1 VACLAVTKRSA
12 VAVFGALVVGTAL
25 GVDWHEPKK
34 MDLAY
39 DVRTWVG
46 FVVAIS
52 AAVAALWQ
60 LDMPRRQLAEQKD
73 VLKGEV
79 ERNKKRDALLT
90 GQLQEIEQ
98 RSLTYERQQAQDVD
112 IRAST
117 ISGPVPDMEALGGQI
132 LRTAEVYN
140 RSSRHIRDVAC
151 RIEPPPGDSLVQ
163 AGRVGRL
170 VQFDRARGGR
180 VLTDQANEPQVDLAR
195 ADATVEFIFPVE
207 AEADPKARITARFTD
222 DAGLHWQIDPDLHL
236 EKLNSRDW

>member
-1 VACLAVTKRSA
+1 VTKRSA
-12 VAVFGALVVGTAL
+12 IVAVFGALVVGIAL
-25 GVDWHEPKK
+25 GIAWHEPKK
-34 MDLAY
+34 MALPD
-39 DVRTWVG
+39 DIRTWMG
-46 FVVAIS
+46 FVVAIG

-60 LDMPRRQLAEQKD
+60 LDLQRRQLAEQKD

-90 GQLQEIEQ
+90 GQLQELEQ

-132 LRTAEVYN
+132 LRTAEVHN
-140 RSSRHIRDVAC
+140 RSTRPIRDVAG
-151 RIEPPPGDSLVQ
+151 RIEPSPGDSLVP

-180 VLTDQANEPQVDLAR
+180 VLTDQANEPQVDLVR

-207 AEADPKARITARFTD
+207 AEAHPKARITARFTD